1 MNEARI
7 LAAASSGTNSQSTSP
22 AATSYTPSAG
32 WSTTTPRSLSTSAMT
47 RTSSISGTFS
57 NRHRSPV
64 RVAAASSLRAA
75 FFAPLTCTVPRR
87 GWPPSMRNASGGG
100 TSGVNSQWNGFASAI
115 D

>member
-32 WSTTTPRSLSTSAMT
+32 WSTTTPMSLRTSVMT

-57 NRHRSPV
+57 NRQRSPV
-64 RVAAASSLRAA
+64 RVAAASSFSAA
-75 FFAPLTCTVPRR
+75 FLAPLTCTVPRSGR
-87 GWPPSMRNASGGG
+87 PPSIRNASGGV
-100 TSGVNSQWNGFASAI
+100 TSGLNSQWNGFASAI
-115 D
+115 G